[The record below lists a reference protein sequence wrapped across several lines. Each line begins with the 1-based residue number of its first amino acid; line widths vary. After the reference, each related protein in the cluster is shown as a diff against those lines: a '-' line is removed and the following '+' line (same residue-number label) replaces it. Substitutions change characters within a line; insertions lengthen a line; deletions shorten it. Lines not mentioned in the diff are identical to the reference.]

1 MSPLI
6 TCPALASSVFLLNE
20 SVVESVF
27 VRFIVFQLRLIFK
40 PKWHVWFSFVLSGKK
55 ETTTNAKILLCKTQ
69 RSCRNV
75 CAVNSDK
82 TILRV
87 VSCDRMGLSVIIT
100 STSTLLVFIICLLWS
115 FQLTVVG
122 PALDAVS
129 ACVMDAAHLH
139 IWSWAESGLNIQG
152 VGNKA
157 WRERGKKHGGFWL
170 RRALLVIYG
179 EDPSVLLC
187 SVGSSDAG
195 GRGKI
200 LGSRASKR
208 RHQRLT
214 LPPPLPLP
222 KLQTCLGFWRTGF
235 QCLWPSHCLA
245 QTSVFI
251 FTHRKQTQF

>member
-1 MSPLI
+1 
-6 TCPALASSVFLLNE
+6 
-20 SVVESVF
+20 
-27 VRFIVFQLRLIFK
+27 
-40 PKWHVWFSFVLSGKK
+40 
-55 ETTTNAKILLCKTQ
+55 
-69 RSCRNV
+69 
-75 CAVNSDK
+75 
-82 TILRV
+82 
-87 VSCDRMGLSVIIT
+87 MGLSVIIT

-208 RHQRLT
+208 WHQRLT
-214 LPPPLPLP
+214 LLPSTSPPPKTPNMPRILEDGLPVPLAFTLSGTNQRFYIHTQETNAVLTGIPDLSAPLTHLIVAEQTLLRQLTYFLASFDCTAQHISLFFLP
-222 KLQTCLGFWRTGF
+222 
-235 QCLWPSHCLA
+235 PSL
-245 QTSVFI
+245 SLLYF
-251 FTHRKQTQF
+251 